1 MEAVTGSFTPLLIVI
16 SMAFIVPLLLTRFQR
31 LKLPLRIYEADGL
44 GIHAAEQLVGHHEQ
58 VVIVAKDANQIA
70 RAGQRTP
77 EGIAI
82 LHADINERGLYTKVP

>member
-1 MEAVTGSFTPLLIVI
+1 MEAAAGSFNPLLIVI
-16 SMAFIVPLLLTRFQR
+16 SMASVVPLLLTRFQR
-31 LKLPLRIYEADGL
+31 LKLALRIYGADGP

-58 VVIVAKDANQIA
+58 VVIVAKNANQIA

-82 LHADINERGLYTKVP
+82 LHADINERG